1 MLQFPAL
8 LLILYVQATAMAE
21 YGRKEYI
28 MSKLPE
34 NLDYKLAKI
43 WLDHQDLSNKTPEEV
58 KVIFF
63 EALHKIEK
71 KNVERW
77 D

>member
-1 MLQFPAL
+1 M
-8 LLILYVQATAMAE
+8 
-21 YGRKEYI
+21 G
-28 MSKLPE
+28 KLPE
-34 NLDYKLAKI
+34 NLDYELTKI
-43 WLDHQDLSNKTPEEV
+43 WLDHQDLSNTTPEEV
-58 KVIFF
+58 KVMFF

>member
-1 MLQFPAL
+1 
-8 LLILYVQATAMAE
+8 MAE
-21 YGRKEYI
+21 YKRKEKI
-28 MSKLPE
+28 MGKLPE
-34 NLDYKLAKI
+34 NLDYELTKI
-43 WLDHQDLSNKTPEEV
+43 WLDHQDLSNVTPEEV
-58 KVIFF
+58 KVMFF